1 VQTKRRTS
9 IATPE
14 IIDFND
20 SHIVL
25 VPEATSRC
33 RVLIVDDDDLVLERL
48 TALVH
53 QGGYEVHT
61 ARSGAAALRILAE
74 TRCQIVL
81 TDWSMP
87 DMDGLAL
94 CRRLRQRENE
104 GYIYILL
111 LTIRSSRSDIV
122 AGLAA
127 GADDYVIK
135 GATSEELL
143 ARIAVGRRITNLER
157 SLRTSNRENRRLSV
171 TDALTGVRNR
181 RFLMKYLPRE
191 QERARRGEKGL
202 AVLSCD
208 IDHFKRVND
217 DFGHEAGDAVLQEFT
232 KRAGSCIRQTT
243 DWIARSGGEEFV
255 VILPE
260 TDLILASGIAERLR
274 QVVAADAIPT
284 CSGPVIIT
292 VSIGVSALATEHVP
306 SEASVADLLRAADRG
321 LYESKRSG
329 RNRVT
334 AIAVGS
340 PNPDVTAWTGARRGA
355 R

>member
-1 VQTKRRTS
+1 
-9 IATPE
+9 
-14 IIDFND
+14 
-20 SHIVL
+20 
-25 VPEATSRC
+25 
-33 RVLIVDDDDLVLERL
+33 
-48 TALVH
+48 
-53 QGGYEVHT
+53 VHT
-61 ARSGAAALRILAE
+61 ATSGTEALRILEE
-74 TRCQIVL
+74 THCQIVL

-94 CRRLRQRENE
+94 CCKLRLRGND

-111 LTIRSSRSDIV
+111 LTVRSSRSDIV

-135 GATSEELL
+135 GATAEELL

-181 RFLMKYLPRE
+181 RFLMKYLPQE
-191 QERARRGEKGL
+191 LERARRGGKSL

-217 DFGHEAGDAVLQEFT
+217 DFGHEAGDGVLQEFA

-243 DWIARSGGEEFV
+243 DWIARSGGEEFILV
-255 VILPE
+255 LPE
-260 TDLILASGIAERLR
+260 TDLIGAGGIAERLR
-274 QVVAADAIPT
+274 RVVAAGAIAT
-284 CSGPVIIT
+284 CSGAVSIT
-292 VSIGVSALATEHVP
+292 VSIGVSALGTEREL

-321 LYESKRSG
+321 LYASKRSG
-329 RNRVT
+329 RNRATTV
-334 AIAVGS
+334 AVGAD
-340 PNPDVTAWTGARRGA
+340 PGVGACA
-355 R
+355 PAVSFNS

>member
-1 VQTKRRTS
+1 MPTT
-9 IATPE
+9 E
-14 IIDFND
+14 IIDLDD
-20 SHIVL
+20 SHITL
-25 VPEATSRC
+25 LPEATSRC
-33 RVLIVDDDDLVLERL
+33 RVLIVDDDELVLGRL
-48 TALVH
+48 AALV
-53 QGGYEVHT
+53 QTGGYEVYT
-61 ARSGAAALRILAE
+61 ATSGTAALRILAE

-94 CRRLRQRENE
+94 CCKLRLRGND

-111 LTIRSSRSDIV
+111 LTVRSSRSDIV

-135 GATSEELL
+135 GATAEELL

-181 RFLMKYLPRE
+181 RFLMKYLPQE
-191 QERARRGEKGL
+191 LERARRGGKSL
-202 AVLSCD
+202 ALLSCD

-217 DFGHEAGDAVLQEFT
+217 DFGHEAGDGVLQEFA
-232 KRAGSCIRQTT
+232 KRAGSCIRQAT
-243 DWIARSGGEEFV
+243 DWIARSGGEEFILV
-255 VILPE
+255 LPE
-260 TDLILASGIAERLR
+260 TNLVGAGGIAERLR
-274 QVVAADAIPT
+274 QVVAAEAIAT
-284 CSGPVIIT
+284 CSGAVAIT
-292 VSIGVSALATEHVP
+292 VSVGVSALGTEREL

-321 LYESKRSG
+321 LYASKRSG

-334 AIAVGS
+334 TIAVDG
-340 PNPDVTAWTGARRGA
+340 PPQGPTAWVGASHAGG
-355 R
+355 